1 MPDPPEQPG
10 SLGQQADRQIRRT
23 ALVLSGKL
31 ERAGRFRPA
40 RFPMLPGECRIGTGR
55 WLRVPCRSGD
65 TVLSTWHGN
74 DALPA
79 MLQ

>member
-31 ERAGRFRPA
+31 ERAEEVQARALSHATRGMSDRDRPIA
-40 RFPMLPGECRIGTGR
+40 ASSLS
-55 WLRVPCRSGD
+55 LRRYSSFN
-65 TVLSTWHGN
+65 LAW
-74 DALPA
+74 
-79 MLQ
+79 